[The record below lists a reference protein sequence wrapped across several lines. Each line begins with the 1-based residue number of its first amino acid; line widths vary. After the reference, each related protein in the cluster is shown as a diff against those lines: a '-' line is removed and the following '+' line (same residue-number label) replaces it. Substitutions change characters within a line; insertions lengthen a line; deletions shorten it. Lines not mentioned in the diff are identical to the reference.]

1 MRILVTGANG
11 SVGRELVPALLTRG
25 HHVVALDKELGALQV
40 QSHPRIELV
49 SGSVEDAVVVGK
61 AARGAAAIIHLA
73 WSFADDPQ
81 VLLEQDLR
89 GHLLLLDAARA
100 QGVRHFI
107 YTSTA
112 VVYGKPVR
120 VPIDED
126 HPLRV
131 LEARKPV
138 YGMAKEFAEKLTLLA
153 AQTQALPA
161 TILRFWWAF
170 GDEIGGRHLREMLR
184 TAATGKSLPVPAGCG
199 GSFLSMEDFI
209 QAVELILVK
218 PGSLAQI
225 FNLASLYVAWEEVA
239 RMVVDVTGSSAGVQ
253 VVPQAEWTGA
263 AFLADR
269 WELDT
274 RRIRE
279 RLGFKPARDSAGVRE
294 ALRRAIARTWQHI

>member
-1 MRILVTGANG
+1 M
-11 SVGRELVPALLTRG
+11 
-25 HHVVALDKELGALQV
+25 
-40 QSHPRIELV
+40 
-49 SGSVEDAVVVGK
+49 GK
-61 AARGAAAIIHLA
+61 AARGAEAIIHLA
-73 WSFADDPQ
+73 WSFSDDPQ

-89 GHLLLLDAARA
+89 GHLLLLDAAKA

-131 LEARKPV
+131 LEARKPA

-153 AQTQALPA
+153 ARTQALSA

-170 GDEIGGRHLREMLR
+170 GQDIGGRHLRDMLH
-184 TAATGKSLPVPAGCG
+184 TAAAGKPLPVPANCG

-209 QAVELILVK
+209 QAVELILLN
-218 PGSLAQI
+218 PGSFGQV
-225 FNLASLYVAWEEVA
+225 FNLASAYVTWEDVA
-239 RMVVDVTGSSAGVQ
+239 RMVVAITGSSAGVE
-253 VVPQAEWTGA
+253 VIPATDWTGA

-269 WELDT
+269 WDLDG
-274 RRIRE
+274 RRIQE
-279 RLGFKPARDSAGVRE
+279 RLGFKPTRDPAGVRQ
-294 ALRRAIARTWQHI
+294 ALKGAIEQTWRHCVSHNP